1 MGVKSEKPAFPG
13 DSHLIQIDI
22 NNGMI
27 QRTPITCLLK
37 QIYHQKATGCL
48 SFIRDDQYKK
58 IYFRDGSIITVESSF
73 SDEGLIELMYRGGLL
88 EEDNLK
94 TFSQLVEVKGWKSQE
109 ITEIV
114 DLATQ
119 KWWLRTQIREVLLSL
134 FEWMEGEYSFSSSQ
148 EPPESLPVGTMDTL
162 KLLHS
167 LINRIQNLDILVNL
181 IGGYR
186 RVLRINTETLTKP
199 SAPTLTPQD
208 GFYLSRIDG
217 RMNIRDILMMG
228 GSQKLD
234 MARSF
239 ILFLLEDFLDFDPEF
254 EKRLLKQYENTQV
267 FYPSEAQQLEEQKED
282 IPPTH
287 PEPGEKP
294 DEESRPEADDTAG
307 EETDHESQA
316 VYASEEV
323 VLTDEELRDLR
334 LLAKN
339 LDSDFLD
346 LAKAMHVLQGK
357 GPDTVGYDAEISYQR
372 GDKFVDGRSDGI
384 DIDGLDRIV
393 AEGELTSLE
402 DDERIAYIIDGKVV
416 DGETDLFGAGF
427 SKDLFEIAD
436 EEEQWNMWMVSEE
449 ELSRDFDK
457 DWTST
462 WTDWVE
468 NTAELSTLQ
477 HSIEEME
484 DRLKKT
490 ADEKVKEQLLTELRR
505 QSADFQDVIRKKK
518 REMFSIHRRMQFMT
532 YYELLRVERDAV
544 VEDIEF
550 AYRQWE
556 THLLPDDAF
565 IREFSSMAPQI
576 AQIVDMMK
584 TAYSTLSDPE
594 KRKQYDAE
602 LVIKEQ
608 SVEELKKKKNLLAEQ
623 HFLSARTANRRGDKM
638 LAMRFIRGCI
648 SLDPGKALYY
658 HEMALLLAENLKWR
672 REALRFFHRAYHL
685 DPDNLDVLIEVA
697 DLASQLELG
706 GFAIKAL
713 KQVISQD
720 PDNARAKRLL
730 RKIEL
735 TR

>member
-1 MGVKSEKPAFPG
+1 
-13 DSHLIQIDI
+13 
-22 NNGMI
+22 MI
-27 QRTPITCLLK
+27 QWTPIPCLLK
-37 QIYHQKATGCL
+37 QICNQKETGCL
-48 SFIRDDQYKK
+48 SFIRDDQFKN
-58 IYFRDGSIITVESSF
+58 IYFIDGAISTVESSF

-88 EEDNLK
+88 AEDNLELF
-94 TFSQLVEVKGWKSQE
+94 TQQVESQGWGSREV
-109 ITEIV
+109 TESV
-114 DLATQ
+114 DQTTQ

-134 FEWMEGEYSFSSSQ
+134 FEWMEGGYSFARSKK
-148 EPPESLPVGTMDTL
+148 PPDSLPVVAMDTL
-162 KLLHS
+162 KLLDN

-186 RVLRINTETLTKP
+186 RVLRVNMETLTKP

-217 RMNIRDILMMG
+217 KMNIRDILIMG
-228 GSQKLD
+228 GSQKLE

-239 ILFLLEDFLDFDPEF
+239 IRFLLEDFLEFDPES
-254 EKRLLKQYENTQV
+254 EKRLLKQYEKTQI
-267 FYPSEAQQLEEQKED
+267 FYASEPLQLEEQKD
-282 IPPTH
+282 DSPAPIPEADET
-287 PEPGEKP
+287 P
-294 DEESRPEADDTAG
+294 DEENRPENGDVPVK
-307 EETDHESQA
+307 ETDREMQEL
-316 VYASEEV
+316 YPSEEV
-323 VLTDEELRDLR
+323 VLTTEELRDLR

-339 LDSDFLD
+339 LGSDFLD
-346 LAKAMHVLQGK
+346 LAKAMHIQQGK
-357 GPDTVGYDAEISYQR
+357 GPDTVDYDTEISYQR
-372 GDKFVDGRSDGI
+372 GEKFVDGRLGGV

-393 AEGELTSLE
+393 SDGELTSLE

-427 SKDLFEIAD
+427 SKDLFEIED

-468 NTAELSTLQ
+468 NTGELTTLQ
-477 HSIEEME
+477 HSIEKME
-484 DRLKKT
+484 AQLKKT
-490 ADEKVKEQLLTELRR
+490 ADDKVKEKLLVELRQ

-544 VEDIEF
+544 LEDIEF

-584 TAYSTLSDPE
+584 AAYTTLSDPE

-602 LVIKEQ
+602 LVIREQ
-608 SVEELKKKKNLLAEQ
+608 SAEEMKKKKHLLAEQ

-648 SLDPGKALYY
+648 SLDPGKALYF

-685 DPDNLDVLIEVA
+685 DPDNLDILIEVA
-697 DLASQLELG
+697 DLANQLEMG

-713 KQVISQD
+713 KQVIKQD